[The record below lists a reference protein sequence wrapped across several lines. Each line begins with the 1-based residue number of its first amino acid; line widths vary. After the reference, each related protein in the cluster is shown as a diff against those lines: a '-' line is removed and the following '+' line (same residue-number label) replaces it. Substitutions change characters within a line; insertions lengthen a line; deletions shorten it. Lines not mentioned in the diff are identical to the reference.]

1 MLCRVRRKLHIGVD
15 PESGDIICS
24 SLTTNEVSDTGAL
37 PNLLDQVEENA
48 NTFIADGAYD
58 GSPTNDLLASYFD
71 GVDIIIPPPKNAH
84 LGKDNIR
91 NSHIKSIA
99 EMGRIK
105 WQKESG
111 YNQRSIVEA
120 QISRYKKVMGAAL
133 KSKKFTNQKIE
144 CMIAVKAL
152 NQMNA
157 LGRTYYQ
164 RIA

>member
-1 MLCRVRRKLHIGVD
+1 M
-15 PESGDIICS
+15 
-24 SLTTNEVSDTGAL
+24 
-37 PNLLDQVEENA
+37 
-48 NTFIADGAYD
+48 DGAYD

-71 GVDIIIPPPKNAH
+71 KVDIIIPPPKNAH
-84 LGKDNIR
+84 LSKDKIR
-91 NSHIKSIA
+91 NLHIKSIT
-99 EMGRIK
+99 EKGRMN

-120 QISRYKKVMGAAL
+120 QIRRYKKIIGAAL
-133 KSKKFTNQKIE
+133 KSKKFINQKIE

-157 LGRTYYQ
+157 LGRASYQ